1 MIDLK
6 NKLLLVAVLVLLAL
20 SGCKDN
26 SDSVPNVYELFLEF
40 RDNNGTNLLN
50 DFDVN
55 KFKTDIVIKTDK
67 GDILKGDYSIIERNN
82 KKILKIHSSTLP
94 DNKVN
99 TTTYT
104 IQNEELMGNADKHTL
119 DAKWLFS
126 NNTHVLVELS
136 ADGTKLAPAKEDY
149 FSYYVLTR
157 E

>member
-55 KFKTDIVIKTDK
+55 KFKTAIVIKADK

-82 KKILKIHSSTLP
+82 KKFLKIHSSTLP

-104 IQNEELMGNADKHTL
+104 IQNEELTGHADKHIL
-119 DAKWLFS
+119 DAKWVFS